1 MLDLFV
7 FSESYNNPTL
17 FILQCFFNNLKT
29 FRQKF
34 GTISLN
40 ELVDFINMYDTSKNS
55 MLCKENQVTINFY
68 KEILTGMILSKNNN
82 ELVDLI
88 LGNGQSRKLK
98 RN

>member
-1 MLDLFV
+1 MLNEKD
-7 FSESYNNPTL
+7 T
-17 FILQCFFNNLKT
+17 
-29 FRQKF
+29 
-34 GTISLN
+34 N

-68 KEILTGMILSKNNN
+68 KEILTGMILSKNND

>member
-1 MLDLFV
+1 
-7 FSESYNNPTL
+7 
-17 FILQCFFNNLKT
+17 
-29 FRQKF
+29 
-34 GTISLN
+34 
-40 ELVDFINMYDTSKNS
+40 MYDTSKNS

-68 KEILTGMILSKNNN
+68 KEILTGMILSKNND